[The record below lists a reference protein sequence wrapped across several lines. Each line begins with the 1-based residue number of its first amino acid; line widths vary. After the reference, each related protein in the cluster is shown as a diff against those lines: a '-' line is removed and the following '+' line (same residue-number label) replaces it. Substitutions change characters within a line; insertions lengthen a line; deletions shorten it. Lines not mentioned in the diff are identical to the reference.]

1 LIKGG
6 KYFEDQ
12 EEQRGEEL
20 VGPPDL
26 ANRGLVM
33 ADLGEVISISEA
45 GKIPLIRI

>member
-1 LIKGG
+1 MIKWE

-12 EEQRGEEL
+12 QEQQGGEL

-45 GKIPLIRI
+45 GKPALIRI

>member
-1 LIKGG
+1 
-6 KYFEDQ
+6 
-12 EEQRGEEL
+12 

-45 GKIPLIRI
+45 GKIALIRI